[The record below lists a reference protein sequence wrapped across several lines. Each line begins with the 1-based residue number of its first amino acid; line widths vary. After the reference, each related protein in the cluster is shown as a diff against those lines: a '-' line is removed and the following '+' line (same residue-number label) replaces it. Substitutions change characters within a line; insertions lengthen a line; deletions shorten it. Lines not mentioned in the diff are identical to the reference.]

1 MEFIVDVDLFHVML
15 MEQELLV
22 YVQLQIYI
30 LQMHILWNQ
39 TVI

>member
-15 MEQELLV
+15 MEQELLI